1 MANLLQIQNFSLSF
15 PHKVCFDN
23 FSAHISQGDRIAI
36 IGRNGSGKSSL
47 LKAIAQM
54 DTSIVTAYI
63 PQIITD
69 FETCSG
75 GEKFNRA
82 LSIALGS
89 NPDLMLLDEP
99 TNHLDTHNRSGLLR
113 KLMSYGGTLIVVTH
127 DREILRNC
135 VDVLWHIDNGK
146 VTIFRGKY
154 DDYMKELQTKHQSLM
169 RQVDLLRDQEK
180 DAHRSL
186 MKEQERAAKSKA
198 AGQKKVSNRKWMKS
212 VGDLKAMKAEVSQG
226 SKLKAITRKKQDLL
240 GQLEQIH
247 LPKVIVPRFNLSAQK
262 AAQGAIVSICGGA
275 IGYGDT
281 SIWSNIDLSVHSS
294 ERVALVGRN
303 GSGKTTLI
311 RAILNDPKVI
321 KTGDWHIPPLKDI
334 GVLDQHYKTLPLHR
348 SALEIISEV
357 APEWSHAEIRR
368 HLNDFLF
375 RKNEETSEAV
385 ENLSGGERARL
396 SLAQI
401 AAHPPKLL
409 ILDEITNNLDL
420 ETCDHVIQILREYPG
435 SMIVVSHDE
444 TFLEE
449 IKIDKYYGR

>member
-1 MANLLQIQNFSLSF
+1 MADLLHIQNLSLSF

-47 LKAIAQM
+47 IKAIAQM
-54 DTSIVTAYI
+54 GTNIATAYI

-69 FETCSG
+69 FDAYSG

-82 LSIALGS
+82 LSIALSG

-99 TNHLDTHNRSGLLR
+99 TNHLDAHNRSGLLR
-113 KLMSYGGTLIVVTH
+113 KLLSYRGTLIIVTH

-135 VDVLWHIDNGK
+135 VHILWHIDNGK
-146 VTIFRGKY
+146 VTIFRGQY
-154 DDYMKELQTKHQSLM
+154 DDYMKELQTKYQSLM
-169 RQVDLLRDQEK
+169 HQVDLLKCQEK
-180 DAHRSL
+180 DAHRGL
-186 MKEQERAAKSKA
+186 MKEQERSAKSKA
-198 AGQKKVSNRKWMKS
+198 VGQKKVSNRRWMKS
-212 VGDLKAMKAEVSQG
+212 VGDLKAMRAEVSRG
-226 SKLKAITRKKQDLL
+226 SKLKAISKKKQDLL

-247 LPKVIVPRFNLSAQK
+247 LPKVIIPRFNLSAQK
-262 AAQGAIVSICGGA
+262 VAQGTIVSISDGA

-281 SIWSNIDLSVHSS
+281 FIWNNINLSVHSS
-294 ERVALVGRN
+294 ERVALTGRN

-311 RAILNDPKVI
+311 RGILDDSKVI
-321 KTGDWHIPPLKDI
+321 KAGNWNTPPLKDI
-334 GVLDQHYKTLPLHR
+334 GVLDQHYKTLSPDR
-348 SALEIISEV
+348 SVLEIISEAV
-357 APEWSHAEIRR
+357 PEWSHAEIRC

-375 RKNEETSEAV
+375 RKNEEILEAV
-385 ENLSGGERARL
+385 KNLSGGEKARL

-420 ETCDHVIQILREYPG
+420 ETCDHIIQILREYPG
-435 SMIVVSHDE
+435 AMIVVSHDE
-444 TFLEE
+444 TFLKE
-449 IKIDKYYGR
+449 IKIDKYYGG